1 MFPTG
6 NPLRDRLASGAV
18 TRGLWQNLPGPEAAE
33 LARRAGFDWLV
44 LDGEHGPWDPSDIR
58 RRLIAAPDAV
68 VRVPANEAWLLKQA
82 LDLGARTVLV
92 PMVHSEAEARAAV
105 AACRYPPD
113 GVRGMGSAVARS
125 GMWSLDAGYA
135 SRANA
140 EVSVW
145 VQAESRAALGAIE
158 AICAVPGVDCVF
170 LGPAD
175 LAADM
180 GTHPGDAAVIAALED
195 AVARIVAAGKV
206 AGIFAADPARWI
218 ARGARAVT
226 MGSDAMV
233 LAQGLRTLL

>member
-1 MFPTG
+1 MNT
-6 NPLRDRLASGAV
+6 LAARLATGAV

-33 LARRAGFDWLV
+33 IARRAGFDWLV
-44 LDGEHGPWDPSDIR
+44 IDGEHGPWDPTDIR
-58 RRLIAAPDAV
+58 QRLIAAPDAV

-92 PMVHSEAEARAAV
+92 PMVQSAEEARAAV
-105 AACRYPPD
+105 KGCLYPPE
-113 GVRGMGSAVARS
+113 GVRGMGAAVARS
-125 GMWSLDAGYA
+125 GMWSLDPGYA
-135 SRANA
+135 ARANR

-145 VQAESRAALGAIE
+145 VQAESRAALAELE
-158 AICAVPGVDCVF
+158 AICAIEGVDCVF

-180 GTHPGDAAVIAALED
+180 GAQPSEPEVIAALED
-195 AVARIVAAGKV
+195 AIGRIDRAGRV
-206 AGIFAADPARWI
+206 PGIFAADPQHWI
-218 ARGARAVT
+218 GAGARAVA